1 MNKNILRTRRLKIYD
16 KGNSAACNDKNNGT

>member
-16 KGNSAACNDKNNGT
+16 KGNNESYNDKNYGT